1 MEDPHPKMIT
11 LSTLEMT
18 VTFSN
23 YAAETIKNPL
33 QTCLDIAQ
41 ITPSKDNPWL
51 KVKSYYTLLY

>member
-1 MEDPHPKMIT
+1 MIT